1 MPATATESAS
11 RVSGIPPIEPGA
23 FPPEPPRWPRGIG
36 ILCIVYGAGGI
47 LIYGFCGIAGT
58 LLQGWLLSFSGLKA
72 PPMPPVLV
80 WITAGQSVVLAMLG
94 VLLVVG
100 GVRLLQLRRSARPAL
115 AAWAAARIAL
125 LVVST
130 VAGLVTMP
138 TQLDYQVAMNES
150 VRDMMRT
157 RGMSEAEV
165 DRNAPAMTPADLQS
179 RQRLMTFG
187 MTVPLAAFP
196 IFIGLLATSPRKRA
210 EFDAFPSP

>member
-1 MPATATESAS
+1 M
-11 RVSGIPPIEPGA
+11 SGIPPIEPGA
-23 FPPEPPRWPRGIG
+23 FPPDPPRWPRGVG
-36 ILCIVYGAGGI
+36 ILCIVYGASGI

-58 LLQGWLLSFSGLKA
+58 LLQGWLLSFSGLDA
-72 PPMPPVLV
+72 PPMPAVLV
-80 WITAGQSVVLAMLG
+80 WITAGQSVLLAVLG

-100 GVRLLQLRRSARPAL
+100 GVRLLQLRRSARPLL
-115 AAWAAARIAL
+115 AAWAVARIAL

-130 VAGLVTMP
+130 GAGLVTMP

-150 VRDMMRT
+150 VRDMMRS

-165 DRNAPAMTPADLQS
+165 DRDVPVMTPADLES

-196 IFIGLLATSPRKRA
+196 IFIGFLTTSPRKRV
-210 EFDAFPSP
+210 EFDSFPAP